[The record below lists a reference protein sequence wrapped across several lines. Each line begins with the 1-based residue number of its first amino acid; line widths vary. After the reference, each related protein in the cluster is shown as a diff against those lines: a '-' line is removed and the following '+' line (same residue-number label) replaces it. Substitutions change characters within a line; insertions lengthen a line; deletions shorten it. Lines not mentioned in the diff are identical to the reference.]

1 MDTSVL
7 VEMPR
12 LVEAGRLME
21 KLAASGLTAN
31 LVSADGGWEVEIR
44 SVLED
49 TEQVADEV
57 ESLLDALLAERGL
70 PFIPVRVGERTFA
83 VRPPAD

>member
-12 LVEAGRLME
+12 LAEAGGLME

-31 LVSADGGWEVEIR
+31 LVSADDGWEVEIH
-44 SVLED
+44 SVLEE

-57 ESLLDALLAERGL
+57 KDLLDALVAERGL

-83 VRPPAD
+83 VRPPSD